1 MPYTQEFWSEWPAA
15 KEVLPDTAHL
25 KNQWFDMVI
34 DVIKEAGLQLPE
46 ASGYVTQGVLGI
58 HTEHMSYLLAEMQSL
73 ARQHPGAQ
81 W

>member
-1 MPYTQEFWSEWPAA
+1 
-15 KEVLPDTAHL
+15 
-25 KNQWFDMVI
+25 MVS